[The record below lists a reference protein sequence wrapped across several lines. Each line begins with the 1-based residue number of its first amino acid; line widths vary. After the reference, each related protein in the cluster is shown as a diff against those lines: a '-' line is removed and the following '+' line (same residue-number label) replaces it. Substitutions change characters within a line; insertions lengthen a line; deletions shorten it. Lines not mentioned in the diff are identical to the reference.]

1 MNTIEH
7 FIENPQFQQWVKSPT
22 EEDNLFWQD
31 YLKNN
36 PADHEAIAKAKILL
50 LHWEQQKQTLVHD
63 DWDKLSQQISG
74 KPIRKINFGWKQI
87 AVAASVVLCIGLGW
101 FFMTNNSESVI
112 YTTAFNETKT
122 FILADSSEVTL
133 NSNSE
138 LRVNSDW
145 KNDESRQVFLKGEG
159 YFKVRK
165 KAQKTPF
172 EVHTERLDITVL
184 GTTFNVLARPTQS
197 QVMLE
202 EGKVQVTTPTEKQF
216 MKPNELVTWTKNGL
230 VKTEILASDFN
241 AWLHNQL
248 VFKGVSLSEVAQ
260 KLQELYGFEVRLNP
274 AIAQKKFTAVLP
286 SQKPEVVLD
295 AIVATFGLK
304 MKRAGNVI
312 ILE

>member
-7 FIENPQFQQWVKSPT
+7 FIENPQFQRWAKSPT

-36 PADHEAIAKAKILL
+36 PADHETIAKARILL
-50 LHWEQQKQTLVHD
+50 LHWEQQKQIPMPNN
-63 DWDKLSQQISG
+63 WDKLSQQISQ
-74 KPIRKINFGWKQI
+74 KPIRKIYFGWKQI
-87 AVAASVVLCIGLGW
+87 AVAASVILCIGLGW
-101 FFMTNNSESVI
+101 FFIINNSQSTV

-122 FILADSSEVTL
+122 FILSDSSEVTL
-133 NSNSE
+133 NANSE
-138 LRVNSDW
+138 LRINSDW

-202 EGKVQVTTPTEKQF
+202 EGKVRVMTPTEKQL
-216 MKPNELVTWTKNGL
+216 MKPNELVTWTKSGL
-230 VKTEILASDFN
+230 VKTDVLASDFN
-241 AWLHNQL
+241 AWLRNQL
-248 VFKGVSLSEVAQ
+248 VFKGISLDDVAQ
-260 KLQELYGFEVRLNP
+260 KLQELYGFEIRLSP